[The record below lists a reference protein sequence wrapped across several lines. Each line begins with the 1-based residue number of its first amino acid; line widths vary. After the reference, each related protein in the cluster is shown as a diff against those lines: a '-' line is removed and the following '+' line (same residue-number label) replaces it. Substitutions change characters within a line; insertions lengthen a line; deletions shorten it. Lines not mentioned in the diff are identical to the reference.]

1 MTIDIRE
8 LELMSFPEASLRW
21 GKERTYVTQ
30 QYTKYRHKFL
40 EGSTAAIGMGTKK
53 TFVITREGMEY
64 LMKQSETEA
73 NQGSWLVKWHLNRT
87 IVTFD
92 QMVHSES
99 EAQELIIR
107 LIHSELGDPSFKV
120 TFDKYQKNPIKC
132 RVILKE
138 GTMFTYEMIM

>member
-1 MTIDIRE
+1 MDIN
-8 LELMSFPEASLRW
+8 LDDLDLMSFPEASVRW
-21 GKERTYVTQ
+21 RKERTYVTQ
-30 QYTKYRHKFL
+30 QYAKYPHKFL

-53 TFVITREGMEY
+53 TFIITREGMEY
-64 LMKQSETEA
+64 LMKQSEIEA
-73 NQGSWLVKWHLNRT
+73 NQGSWLVKRHWNRT

-92 QMVHSES
+92 QTVHSES

-138 GTMFTYEMIM
+138 GTMFTYEMVK